1 MLLAIIFPWLS
12 FLVRGH
18 ILRGILCLILQMTIL
33 GWIPAA
39 MWACFTLN
47 DDRNGKK
54 IKSLEKKLNEQNKIL
69 NKHF

>member
-1 MLLAIIFPWLS
+1 
-12 FLVRGH
+12 
-18 ILRGILCLILQMTIL
+18 MTIL

-39 MWACFTLN
+39 LWACFTLN